1 MIPLKDNVPTRNF
14 PVVTV
19 ALIAANVA
27 VWYWE
32 AHIGGFAFGALTIG
46 LVANQRPLRPVT

>member
-1 MIPLKDNVPTRNF
+1 MIPLKDNLPTRNF

-32 AHIGGFAFGALTIG
+32 WKTDVDKG
-46 LVANQRPLRPVT
+46 R